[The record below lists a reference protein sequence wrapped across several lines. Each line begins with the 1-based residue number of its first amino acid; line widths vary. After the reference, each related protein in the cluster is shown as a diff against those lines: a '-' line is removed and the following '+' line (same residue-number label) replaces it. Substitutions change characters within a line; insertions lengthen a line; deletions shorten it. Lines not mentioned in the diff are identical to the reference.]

1 MYNREAPA
9 DVLPPEGGDV
19 LKLDEATARPRGEK
33 SAPPLSSEAPVCWN
47 ARDIDIAGVRRW
59 FIRRIAQAA
68 LEELRREDQ
77 HDADDE

>member
-1 MYNREAPA
+1 MREEIHN
-9 DVLPPEGGDV
+9 L
-19 LKLDEATARPRGEK
+19 
-33 SAPPLSSEAPVCWN
+33 SAPPRGDKSAQPLPNDAVVCWN

-77 HDADDE
+77 HVREE